1 MMPEGIAAA
10 VWIGLSYLMGAIP
23 FGLLI
28 GRLFHGVDIRE
39 RGSGNIGATNAG
51 RVLGWKWGLLAL
63 GCDVMKGLVPVLALG
78 MPFAEELGSQYSNWQ
93 VIAGTATIVG
103 HMFPCW
109 LGFRGGK
116 GVATSLGVAACLAPW
131 GTLAAVGA
139 FAVVM
144 GAGRIVSVSS
154 IVAAVVF
161 AGVELWLLAPN
172 PLSGETRNLAI
183 FSVAVPL
190 LIIVQHRGNIAR
202 LLRGNEQRYRPGEHR
217 AGSETDFRSPPP
229 QHP

>member
-1 MMPEGIAAA
+1 MPDGISASL
-10 VWIGLSYLMGAIP
+10 WIGLAYLVGSIP

-28 GRLFHGVDIRE
+28 GKLFHGIDIRE

-51 RVLGWKWGLLAL
+51 RILGWKWGLLAL
-63 GCDVMKGLVPVLALG
+63 GLDVMKGLVPVLWLG
-78 MPFAEELGSQYSNWQ
+78 RPFAETLGSQYANWQ
-93 VIAGTATIVG
+93 VIAGAATIVG

-116 GVATSLGVAACLAPW
+116 GVATSLGVVACLAPW

-144 GAGRIVSVSS
+144 GLSRIVSLSS
-154 IVAAVVF
+154 IVAASGF
-161 AGVELWLLAPN
+161 AVTELWLMRPDPFSA
-172 PLSGETRNLAI
+172 ETRNLAV

-190 LIIVQHRGNIAR
+190 LIIVQHRGNIVR
-202 LLRGNEQRYRPGEHR
+202 LFKGSEQRYRTGEHR
-217 AGSETDFRSPPP
+217 SGPETKP
-229 QHP
+229 